1 MNNPINENILNVNGL
16 RIHCYQ
22 SGSKGKPVLLLHG
35 GGVDSAHLSWS
46 PIIAP
51 LGENFR
57 VFAPDLPGYGQSDKP
72 DVVYSIE
79 YYTDFLRNLMDSLN
93 LEKASLIGI
102 SLGGGIALSYTL
114 NYPDPG
120 GAAGTG

>member
-1 MNNPINENILNVNGL
+1 MRTALMLTDCASTATNPAAKANL
-16 RIHCYQ
+16 
-22 SGSKGKPVLLLHG
+22 SLLLHG

-79 YYTDFLRNLMDSLN
+79 YYTDFLRNLMDC
-93 LEKASLIGI
+93 IG
-102 SLGGGIALSYTL
+102 S
-114 NYPDPG
+114 
-120 GAAGTG
+120 